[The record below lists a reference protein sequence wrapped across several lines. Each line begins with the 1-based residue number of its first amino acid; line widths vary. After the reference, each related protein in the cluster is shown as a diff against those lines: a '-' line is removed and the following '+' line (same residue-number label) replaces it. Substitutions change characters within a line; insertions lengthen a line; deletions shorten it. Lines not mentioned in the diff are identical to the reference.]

1 LDQNRVI
8 SLMVGRELTNQY
20 PTRTKKIGDITFQ
33 VKEWTV
39 ARPGESTPVVKD
51 ISFDL
56 RQGEILGISGLMGS
70 GRTELVQSI
79 FGEYGRR
86 LSGELLLG
94 GEPIE
99 IRSSQDAI
107 HHGLALLTEDRKGTS
122 LVLKHSVLTN
132 ATLPSLPDLVNWSI
146 IDSNK
151 ELAVAYHYQEKLQIK
166 TPTIHALVNSLSGGN
181 QQKVALAK
189 WLMTEPKILIM
200 DEPTR
205 GIDVGTKYEVY
216 RLMNDLT
223 EQGVSIIMVSS
234 ELPEILGMS
243 DRILV
248 MYEGTVAG
256 IVENQDVSGETIM
269 RLATGGA

>member
-1 LDQNRVI
+1 MD
-8 SLMVGRELTNQY
+8 G
-20 PTRTKKIGDITFQ
+20 
-33 VKEWTV
+33 
-39 ARPGESTPVVKD
+39 GETWRIDSVVKD

-205 GIDVGTKYEVY
+205 E
-216 RLMNDLT
+216 LMWV
-223 EQGVSIIMVSS
+223 QSMRSI
-234 ELPEILGMS
+234 
-243 DRILV
+243 
-248 MYEGTVAG
+248 A
-256 IVENQDVSGETIM
+256 
-269 RLATGGA
+269 